1 MTRSRTPILSVL
13 LALALI
19 AYGAA
24 YSSSAYAQD
33 QDAEGAQV
41 EKFTPPPP
49 QDLAHIYS
57 PDYCDFRAGFPTE
70 PLMETKCDGG
80 ENRDQCYDRAGFVQT
95 FGLNSTVSLT
105 VTCNPIDADVKER
118 YDEEVMIKTLEAM
131 TDENVVQT
139 YSTSFKRDEQ
149 GRYKVAGLIGE
160 GMVGVTPSIY
170 IMQMWLGDRSAMI
183 VESQLIGAQFEESDA
198 LFRDLLMNIR
208 YKDDNEESVTDADTA
223 AEDNED

>member
-19 AYGAA
+19 VYGAA
-24 YSSSAYAQD
+24 YSSSAHAQETESAP
-33 QDAEGAQV
+33 AEA
-41 EKFTPPPP
+41 FTPPPP

-95 FGLNSTVSLT
+95 FGLDSTVSLT
-105 VTCNPIDADVKER
+105 ATCNPIDADVKER

-131 TDENVVQT
+131 TDDNVVQT

-170 IMQMWLGDRSAMI
+170 IMQMWLGDRSAMVI
-183 VESQLIGAQFEESDA
+183 ESQLIGEQFEESDA

-208 YKDDNEESVTDADTA
+208 YKGDDEESTASAPAD
-223 AEDNED
+223 EDNED